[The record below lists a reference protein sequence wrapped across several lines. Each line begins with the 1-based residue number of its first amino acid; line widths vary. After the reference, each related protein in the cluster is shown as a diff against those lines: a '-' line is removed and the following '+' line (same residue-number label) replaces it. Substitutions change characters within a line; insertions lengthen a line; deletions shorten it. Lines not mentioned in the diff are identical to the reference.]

1 MINYAKFWLQIGL
14 PLVLM
19 SVSAVASV
27 ARDRMCFERFTTTE
41 GLPSARVSAV
51 CEDTEGVIWIAT
63 WNGLCHWRNGELT
76 SVKTTADGKHL
87 GRMLQLQPLQDGTIS
102 FLDNDRNWHR
112 YDPNRR
118 ILLPMS
124 DSVAVYERLPRR
136 CRYSEDNE
144 GAHFVRRGVT
154 YHIPYDKGTNSEKQ
168 LRCYYEDRRGQI
180 WLSFNNSLYRIWF
193 EATPFCYFRDWMFG
207 RHVPFQA
214 SVRSL
219 YTLSDN
225 RLVAGTKNARLFGL
239 DRAPIGVPGSIYDMV
254 EDSHHRLW
262 MALRDSGLYY
272 CTDRMEVVPAFDNW
286 DAVGLHSP
294 FSLFLAD
301 ESQRLWVGTWNRG
314 VRILDISGERP
325 VLLDSLH
332 FENLVSVRHIM
343 RLSDGRMAVCST
355 HGLHIFTSDGKLVVS
370 TPTNLNVLY
379 AAELP
384 SHEILFSTMDFGLYR
399 LTCEGRCVSEQTL
412 LFDDRIVAMI
422 WGAGDVLYLVSDE
435 RLYIYHAAAGRY
447 EVLNESD
454 FGEVISFSE
463 ATVAIRNDSLL
474 LVGASSGVLEVNL
487 NQLPIYLNERS
498 SKLSFAYFGNTVTN
512 VVLGLI
518 VLIVLLMIVY
528 FVRKRG
534 GQHIFAVD
542 MDEAENDEVSSDS
555 PLKLSVKAPILKH
568 EDQQFISDV
577 KRVMTEVIGQRDVD
591 VNLLAEKMGMHKN
604 SFYAKCSRVLHTT
617 PAALLQDM
625 RIDYAR
631 QLLEQGNISVKR
643 VAVLSGFK
651 DPKYFARV
659 FRAKMGVLPSQYGG
673 KSSEEV
679 ENEPS

>member
-1 MINYAKFWLQIGL
+1 MINYAKFWLKIGL
-14 PLVLM
+14 PFVLIA
-19 SVSAVASV
+19 VSAMTSA

-63 WNGLCHWRNGELT
+63 WNGLCQWQDGELT
-76 SVKTTADGKHL
+76 PVKTTADGKHL

-102 FLDNDRNWHR
+102 FLDSDRNWHR
-112 YDPNRR
+112 YDPHRR
-118 ILLPMS
+118 IFLPMS

-193 EATPFCYFRDWMFG
+193 EATPFCYFRDWMLG
-207 RHVPFQA
+207 RYVPFQA

-239 DRAPIGVPGSIYDMV
+239 DRASIEVPGSIYDMV

-262 MALRDSGLYY
+262 MALRDSGLFYFS
-272 CTDRMEVVPAFDNW
+272 DGSEPVPAFENW

-301 ESQRLWVGTWNRG
+301 DVQRLWVGTWNRG
-314 VRILDISGERP
+314 VRILDVSGERP
-325 VLLDSLH
+325 VLLDTLH

-355 HGLHIFTSDGKLVVS
+355 HGLHIFTADGKLVVS
-370 TPTNLNVLY
+370 SPTNLNVLY

-399 LTCEGRCVSEQTL
+399 LTCEGRCVTEQTL

-435 RLYIYHAAAGRY
+435 RLYLYHPTAGTY
-447 EVLNESD
+447 DVLNESD

-463 ATVAIRNDSLL
+463 ATVTIRNDSLL
-474 LVGASSGVLEVNL
+474 LIGASSGLLEVNL
-487 NQLPIYLNERS
+487 NQLPIYLKERS
-498 SKLSFAYFGNTVTN
+498 AKASFAFFGSATN
-512 VVLGLI
+512 CIIAALVILLVLAL
-518 VLIVLLMIVY
+518 VFV
-528 FVRKRG
+528 VRKRR
-534 GQHIFAVD
+534 QSAVEAD
-542 MDEAENDEVSSDS
+542 MDADENGAALSDE

-568 EDQQFISDV
+568 EDQQFIADV

-631 QLLEQGNISVKR
+631 QLLEQGDISVKR
-643 VAVLSGFK
+643 VAVMSGFK